1 MNMLIRTPLRG
12 GEIEAIPS
20 KSQAHRLLICAA
32 LADRPTRVEC
42 ACVSQDIL
50 ATADCLRELGADI
63 RFDGGV
69 FEVRPIDGIR
79 SGGVLRCRESG
90 STLRFLLPVAA
101 ALGAE
106 CRFVLEGRLAQ
117 RPQGPLL
124 DILRSGGCTV
134 TSPEPDCLVL
144 RGRLQSGDFTVPGG
158 VSSQFVSGMLMA
170 LPLLDRGG
178 TVRVSGALQSRPYVG
193 MTLDA
198 LRLFG
203 VPVSVQGQ
211 VFSLTGGRAAFRSPG
226 TARVEGDWSNAAF
239 WLCAGALCA
248 QRIDCKGIE
257 LSSAQGDRKIVDIL
271 RQMGAQVKVF
281 DGGVSVGR
289 GSLRGVKV
297 DAADI
302 PDLVPVLAAVAAVAQ
317 GQTRICNAGRLRLK
331 ESDRLRT
338 VTQALTELGADVCE
352 QSDGLLITGRT
363 ALHGAV
369 VDACGDH
376 RIAMMAAVA
385 AVAASGPVT
394 VLGAQ
399 AVNKSYPAFWQHYAR
414 LGGQTEE
421 C

>member
-1 MNMLIRTPLRG
+1 MNMMIRTPLRG

-50 ATADCLRELGADI
+50 ATADCLRELGAGI
-63 RFDGGV
+63 RLEGGA
-69 FEVRPIDGIR
+69 FEVQPVGAVQ
-79 SGGVLRCRESG
+79 SGGTLRCRESG

-106 CRFVLEGRLAQ
+106 CRFALEGRLAQ

-134 TSPEPDCLVL
+134 TSSEPDCLAL
-144 RGRLQSGDFTVPGG
+144 RGRLQSGDFTVPGD

-170 LPLLDRGG
+170 LPLLEKGG
-178 TVRVSGALQSRPYVG
+178 TVRVSGGLQSRPYVD

-198 LRLFG
+198 LRLFS
-203 VPVSVQGQ
+203 VPVCSREQ
-211 VFSLTGGRAAFRSPG
+211 VFSIAGQAAFRSPG
-226 TARVEGDWSNAAF
+226 PVSVEGDWSNAAF
-239 WLCAGALCA
+239 WLCAGALCE
-248 QRIDCKGIE
+248 QKITCKGIA

-271 RQMGAQVKVF
+271 RRMGAQIEVF
-281 DGGVSVGR
+281 DGGVSAAR
-289 GSLRGVKV
+289 GSLHGVEI
-297 DAADI
+297 DASDI
-302 PDLVPVLAAVAAVAQ
+302 PDLVPVLAAVAAMAQ
-317 GQTRICNAGRLRLK
+317 GQTRIYNAGRLRLK
-331 ESDRLRT
+331 ESDRLHT
-338 VTQALTELGADVCE
+338 VTQALTALGADVCE
-352 QSDGLLITGRT
+352 QSDALLITGRT
-363 ALHGAV
+363 SLHGGT

-376 RIAMMAAVA
+376 RIAMTAAVA
-385 AVAASGPVT
+385 AVAASGPVM

-399 AVNKSYPAFWQHYAR
+399 AVDKSYPAFWQHYAR